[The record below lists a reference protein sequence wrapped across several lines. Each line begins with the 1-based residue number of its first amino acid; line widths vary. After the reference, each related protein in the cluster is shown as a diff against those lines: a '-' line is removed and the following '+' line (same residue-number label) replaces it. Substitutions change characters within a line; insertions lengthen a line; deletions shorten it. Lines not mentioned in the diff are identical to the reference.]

1 MSLTPEQYLSLSA
14 LAYEQLSNSSVGRPI
29 KEVMQNIKNINKP
42 EFNALFSLSSWTLV
56 NTYTSPSGMSAIA
69 VQNPKTKEI
78 VFAYRGTDINRG
90 PVEAIKDF
98 LTDLYIASS
107 GNLML
112 KDGANQ
118 FQDAFNFYIDTVK
131 KVGGASNIGDRSF
144 TGHSLGGGLAQYMAY
159 MTNGAYK
166 TMTFDAVGIGQI
178 LKDVNLSS
186 YNNNVKNYVNENDF
200 IGNYGDHLGEV
211 IYIEDQAKVHK
222 DAAIQKRNRDI
233 DVAQQ
238 YAFDA
243 VIEAA
248 KNGEVGKGAAWL
260 TMAMLAEIGQNMQN
274 AADSFTI
281 TNPHNPSSL
290 LNGDGKMGSKVSHGS
305 ATAH

>member
-1 MSLTPEQYLSLSA
+1 MSLTPEQYLSLST
-14 LAYEQLSNSSVGRPI
+14 LAYEQLSNSDVGRPI
-29 KEVMQNIKNINKP
+29 KEVMQNIENINKP
-42 EFNALFSLSSWTLV
+42 EFNALSSLSSWVLV
-56 NTYTSPSGMSAIA
+56 NVYTSPSGMSAIA
-69 VQNPKTKEI
+69 IQNPETKEV

-90 PVEAIKDF
+90 AVEAIKDF

-107 GNLML
+107 GDLML

-131 KVGGASNIGDRSF
+131 KVGGASNMGDRSF

-166 TMTFDAVGIGQI
+166 TMTFDAVGIGQV

-186 YNNNVKNYVNENDF
+186 YSNSVKNYVNENDF

-238 YAFDA
+238 YALD
-243 VIEAA
+243 VVLEAIRR
-248 KNGEVGKGAAWL
+248 GEADKGVAL
-260 TMAMLAEIGQNMQN
+260 C
-274 AADSFTI
+274 
-281 TNPHNPSSL
+281 
-290 LNGDGKMGSKVSHGS
+290 
-305 ATAH
+305 